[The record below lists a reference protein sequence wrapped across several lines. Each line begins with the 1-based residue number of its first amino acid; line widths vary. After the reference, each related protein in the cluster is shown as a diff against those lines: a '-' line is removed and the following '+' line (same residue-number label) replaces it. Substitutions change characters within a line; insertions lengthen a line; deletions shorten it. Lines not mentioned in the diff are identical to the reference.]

1 MEGTQVNSAVENQ
14 TQSTNQ
20 VVEENNTANQ
30 VNQNTNQIE
39 VASESNK
46 ETSSQEVTEISQDNK
61 NANASQTDASNQ
73 VPDNNI
79 QEVEQEQPEI
89 NFSNDAQIASLQQ
102 QIAMISNIGQ
112 QEFLKLCNKYGVDF
126 RPENI
131 DKSAEELKQRDPN
144 GYVDFNL
151 QLNQLHNDVTARTN
165 KLKSDITYY
174 EVTNTLQPY
183 KDLLNNS
190 PVTNQVVNDILGQIQ
205 YVNPTQQVNYI
216 MNSVM
221 NIYREAFEAGT
232 LYGQTNKEQI
242 ANPGEVLNNSVMSNN
257 PSVANDA
264 PLKQFTR
271 EDISKMS
278 LDEFKKNEKLIDDLI
293 RKGLL

>member
-1 MEGTQVNSAVENQ
+1 MEGTQVNNAVENQ

-20 VVEENNTANQ
+20 VVEENNTVNQ
-30 VNQNTNQIE
+30 VNQNTIQSE
-39 VASESNK
+39 ATSESNN
-46 ETSSQEVTEISQDNK
+46 ETSNQEVTEISQDNK
-61 NANASQTDASNQ
+61 NANTSQPDASNE

-79 QEVEQEQPEI
+79 QEVEQKQPEI

-221 NIYREAFEAGT
+221 NIYKEAFEAGT

-242 ANPGEVLNNSVMSNN
+242 TNPGEVLNNSVMSNN